1 MTSWMKN
8 QLTELYNAVSVP
20 VVATQDALIERLQS
34 VRETASSLNNN
45 GGEYGIWAIDI
56 EDIVEKEA
64 EEEYEEEY
72 KEEYE

>member
-20 VVATQDALIERLQS
+20 VAATQDALIERLQS
-34 VRETASSLNNN
+34 VRETASLLNNN

>member
-1 MTSWMKN
+1 MKN

-20 VVATQDALIERLQS
+20 VAATQDALIERLQS

-64 EEEYEEEY
+64 EYEEEY

>member
-1 MTSWMKN
+1 MKN

-20 VVATQDALIERLQS
+20 V
-34 VRETASSLNNN
+34 ETASSLNNN